1 MRGRMGSTRPLST
14 LKPSVG
20 IAFSLASCAA
30 ALPALGPKEGEMEE
44 GEKEED
50 EDEDEEKER
59 YVEGASGGD
68 FRVAAAEAATA
79 C

>member
-1 MRGRMGSTRPLST
+1 ME
-14 LKPSVG
+14 
-20 IAFSLASCAA
+20 
-30 ALPALGPKEGEMEE
+30 EGEKEE

-50 EDEDEEKER
+50 EDEDEEEER